1 MSHFRHVRIVPV
13 FYRDLVSAKRVE
25 FPGYSL
31 MMDHLGAVM
40 DHTRVIGA
48 GHGGARRR
56 GYRQHRCYSGDNH
69 PYSRHGGLPDKGRQK
84 KD

>member
-1 MSHFRHVRIVPV
+1 MDWDFSHF
-13 FYRDLVSAKRVE
+13 
-25 FPGYSL
+25 L
-31 MMDHLGAVM
+31 MMNHPWFAWG
-40 DHTRVIGA
+40 HTGLITA

-69 PYSRHGGLPDKGRQK
+69 LYGTHGGLPDKGRQK